1 MDIITG
7 WEPADADKHGFYFDI
22 QPITGTT
29 LSAKARI
36 QINLAVQ
43 HSNDFSGLA
52 KVDDTILPLLWFEEG
67 LDELGDELKD
77 KLAEAA
83 LDPPVYKNYLFYIL
97 VGVALTTSC
106 MGMTTFCRC
115 CLNWRNKR
123 FNKRKLLSEHKIR
136 EIIGGNPSQG
146 INKNQL
152 TNFKKGHTQHP
163 SQGSGKF
170 LLESEDS
177 SKQHSRNSS
186 TGSQPTFVVNA
197 NPTEVGNSGSAEEN
211 ERLLQVPNITIHD
224 QRSA

>member
-1 MDIITG
+1 MDVITG

-29 LSAKARI
+29 LSTKARI

-52 KVDDTILPLLWFEEG
+52 DVNDTILPLLWFEEG

-123 FNKRKLLSEHKIR
+123 FNQRKLLSEHKIR

-197 NPTEVGNSGSAEEN
+197 NPTEVGNTEEN
-211 ERLLQVPNITIHD
+211 ERLLQVPNIIIHD

>member
-1 MDIITG
+1 MFFLG
-7 WEPADADKHGFYFDI
+7 WEPADEDKHGFYFDI

-43 HSNDFSGLA
+43 HSNDFSGLSS
-52 KVDDTILPLLWFEEG
+52 VNDTILPILWFEEG

-77 KLAEAA
+77 ELAKAA
-83 LDPPVYKNYLFYIL
+83 LDPPIYKNYLFYIL
-97 VGVALTTSC
+97 VGVALTTTC
-106 MGMTTFCRC
+106 MGMTTFCRI

-123 FNKRKLLSEHKIR
+123 FNERQLFSEHKIR
-136 EIIGGNPSQG
+136 EIIGAQQG
-146 INKNQL
+146 HAHSKTQL
-152 TNFKKGHTQHP
+152 ANFKRGHAHNP

-177 SKQHSRNSS
+177 SRHHSRNSS
-186 TGSQPTFVVNA
+186 TGSTPPTFVVHA
-197 NPTEVGNSGSAEEN
+197 PTEEGVAEEN
-211 ERLLQVPNITIHD
+211 ERLLQVPKLTTD